1 MSKIILTGA
10 SGLLGSEM
18 INLLKKENINHI
30 SIKSRIE
37 NLDNNLSKIEE
48 FDPDIFFH
56 FGALKTKK
64 FLDNEAKREIYESNV
79 TLTNELFNY
88 CKRNNIK
95 FIYISTA
102 DLYKRYGKPS
112 FEIDN
117 LSQSQ
122 STITGGFYGWTRYLG
137 EDLLKKEKGD
147 HLIFRSS
154 TIYNNIKPHN
164 FSCAK
169 LLKSKNFIK
178 NFVFDDKQYSMNF
191 VRADFFAS
199 AILEISKKKKT
210 ISNIYNFTSSFWF
223 DNFAIFNLYA
233 KKHDL
238 SLLKN
243 GQKKVMSK
251 RFNASNSL
259 IKRELG
265 IKFKESNYLQDLSFY
280 LASLDIGDN

>member
-1 MSKIILTGA
+1 MPKIILTGA

-18 INLLKKENINHI
+18 INSLKKENINHI

-37 NLDNNLSKIEE
+37 NLKNNLSKIEE

-64 FLDNEAKREIYESNV
+64 ILDNEAKREIYESNV

-122 STITGGFYGWTRYLG
+122 STITGGFYGWTKYLG
-137 EDLLKKEKGD
+137 EDLLKIENGD
-147 HLIFRSS
+147 FLIFRAS
-154 TIYNNIKPHN
+154 TIYDKNNPHN

-169 LLKSKNFIK
+169 LLKNKNSLKNFIF
-178 NFVFDDKQYSMNF
+178 NNKQYLMNF
-191 VRADFFAS
+191 VRADFLAS

-210 ISNIYNFTSSFWF
+210 ISNVYNFTSSFWF
-223 DNFAIFNLYA
+223 NNFDIFNLYA
-233 KKHDL
+233 KKYCL
-238 SLLKN
+238 SYFKNDKKQLLD
-243 GQKKVMSK
+243 K

-259 IKRELG
+259 IKKELG
-265 IKFKESNYLQDLSFY
+265 IKFKESNYLQDLNSY
-280 LASLDIGDN
+280 LTSLDIGNN

>member
-1 MSKIILTGA
+1 MLKIILTGA

-30 SIKSRIE
+30 SIKSRVE
-37 NLDNNLSKIEE
+37 NLESNLSKIEE

-64 FLDNEAKREIYESNV
+64 ILDDEAKREIYESNV
-79 TLTNELFNY
+79 TLTNVLFNY

-95 FIYISTA
+95 FVYISTA

-112 FEIDN
+112 FETDN

-122 STITGGFYGWTRYLG
+122 STITGGFYGWTKYLG
-137 EDLLKKEKGD
+137 EELLKKEKGD

-154 TIYNNIKPHN
+154 TIYNSIKPHN

-169 LLKSKNFIK
+169 LLKSKDFLK
-178 NFVFDDKQYSMNF
+178 NFVFDNKQYLMNF
-191 VRADFFAS
+191 IRADFFAS
-199 AILEISKKKKT
+199 AILEISKKKKS

-223 DNFAIFNLYA
+223 DNFDIFNLYA
-233 KKHDL
+233 KKNCL
-238 SLLKN
+238 SFLKN
-243 GQKKVMSK
+243 RQKKVMAK

-265 IKFKESNYLQDLSFY
+265 INFKESNYLQDLSFY